1 MVPAIARK
9 MSTNMTMPVTRML
22 APLCSRELCSR
33 ELCSREAWD
42 REAWDREA
50 AVHQWY
56 LVDRSRRVS
65 VSPP

>member
-1 MVPAIARK
+1 MVAAIARK

-22 APLCSRELCSR
+22 APLCSRE
-33 ELCSREAWD
+33 AWD

-56 LVDRSRRVS
+56 LGDRSRRVS